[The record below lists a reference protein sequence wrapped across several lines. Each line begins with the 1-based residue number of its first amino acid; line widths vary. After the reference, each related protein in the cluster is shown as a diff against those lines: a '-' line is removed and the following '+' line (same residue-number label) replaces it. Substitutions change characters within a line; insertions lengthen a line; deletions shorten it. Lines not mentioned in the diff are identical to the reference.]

1 VIALRGTTLDQW
13 GKKRSVND
21 LTADIYEARYAEEQE
36 AKYEVALKGLNVRSA
51 AVLDVGCGS
60 GLLFKH
66 VANDAAVVVGV
77 DVSRKLLILAKLKGK
92 KFPNVFVVQADADF
106 LPFRPGVFSRVFA
119 FTVLQNMPK
128 PAQTLKQLQEVAK
141 GGAFFVVSGLK
152 AAIPVEEFG
161 GFLET
166 AGLRVTCLVNND
178 ILRCYVVTCIR
189 P

>member
-1 VIALRGTTLDQW
+1 M
-13 GKKRSVND
+13 KRRYD
-21 LTADIYEARYAEEQE
+21 LTADIYEARYAQEQE
-36 AKYEVALKGLNVRSA
+36 TKYETALIGLSVRGA

-66 VANDAAVVVGV
+66 VADEAAIVVGV
-77 DVSRKLLILAKLKGK
+77 DVSRKLLTLAKEKGK
-92 KFPNVFVVQADADF
+92 KHRNVFVVQGDADF
-106 LPFRPGVFSRVFA
+106 LPFRHSVFSHVFV

-141 GGAFFVVSGLK
+141 GDAFFVVSGLK

-161 GFLET
+161 GFLEA
-166 AGLRVTCLVNND
+166 AGLRVTSLVNND
-178 ILRCYVVTCIR
+178 VLRCYVVTCVR